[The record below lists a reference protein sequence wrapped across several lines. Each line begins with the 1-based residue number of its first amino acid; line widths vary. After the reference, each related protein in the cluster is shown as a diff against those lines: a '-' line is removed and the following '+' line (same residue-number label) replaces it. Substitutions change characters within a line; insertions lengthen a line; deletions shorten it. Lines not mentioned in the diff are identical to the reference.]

1 MSASRLG
8 SCFLC
13 TCRPPSW
20 LMSQG
25 YSLLS
30 ASNSSRRR
38 QDLLCFPSN
47 YFCYFLFK
55 VGGKS
60 KLYGLS
66 FLLVLMISDLYMG
79 TATKRKEMVK
89 LLILGTPNTGKTALC
104 VRFLTKRFIG
114 EYDHKKEVTYRC
126 CRLVD
131 QEAVDLEILDTA
143 SKESCALSL
152 EASIRWADG
161 FLLLYSITHRQ
172 SFLEVSRLKGLIDQT
187 KQSLVLVANK
197 ADLEIGREV
206 TTEEGQRLALDLR
219 CSFREL
225 SVADTVLAV
234 EATVF
239 QLIRRVLDQQRL
251 VPDRRSYMLTVRH
264 ALTRKLTRSKTM
276 QW

>member
-1 MSASRLG
+1 
-8 SCFLC
+8 
-13 TCRPPSW
+13 
-20 LMSQG
+20 
-25 YSLLS
+25 
-30 ASNSSRRR
+30 
-38 QDLLCFPSN
+38 
-47 YFCYFLFK
+47 
-55 VGGKS
+55 
-60 KLYGLS
+60 
-66 FLLVLMISDLYMG
+66 
-79 TATKRKEMVK
+79 MVK

-104 VRFLTKRFIG
+104 VRFITKRFIG

-143 SKESCALSL
+143 SEGSCAPSL

-172 SFLEVSRLKGLIDQT
+172 SFLEVSRLKRLIDQT
-187 KQSLVLVANK
+187 KESLAVPAVLVANK

-219 CSFREL
+219 CGFREL
-225 SVADTVLAV
+225 SVADAVLAV
-234 EATVF
+234 EAAVF

-251 VPDRRSYMLTVRH
+251 LPDRRSYMLTVRH
-264 ALTRKLTRSKTM
+264 ALTRKLTRSKTV